1 VSGSEKSCKEM
12 KASIM
17 PIDPGES
24 IRAGYSWKLVEAVI
38 R

>member
-1 VSGSEKSCKEM
+1 VSGSEKSCKEI

-24 IRAGYSWKLVEAVI
+24 IPDGYSGKMEAVI